1 MTFTA
6 GATIFAGLLPAN
18 TGGCALIG
26 TLDQRYRE
34 ATIVGAG
41 IAGMLAAYTLDR
53 RGYRVTLLEQDQRA
67 GGLIQTTRTDCGIAE
82 SAAHSLVATEAVRE
96 LCRDLGVELI
106 EPHKEARAKY
116 ILRDGR
122 LRRFPLTA
130 GETVSA
136 FGRAAFARS
145 NFDATAYTPIDP
157 TADLESWAMK
167 HLGRPALDYL
177 LTPFVRGIYGVQP
190 AELGVGTAFPYLKL
204 PSGKTLLGAAFAR
217 HRSKSSKKESRHRA
231 APRFGMGDLVR
242 HLEQRLERHLGSRFR
257 KGEKVDCL
265 PNAPNVIIAT
275 PAHSAANLVER
286 ASQPLAEKL
295 RSVRYTPI
303 VSVTTFVERC
313 DFTRPLNGVG
323 VLMPAREETK
333 SLGILF
339 NSSSFANRVHN
350 ESRLASFTVM
360 MGGTMHPEWLGA
372 SDDEIRQAI
381 KFELSGLL
389 GIREP
394 HCTVIHRWP
403 AALPQYSVDLSK
415 VWQKARDS
423 WCIIPGRILFGNY
436 TGQISL
442 RGMIESAARLS

>member
-1 MTFTA
+1 
-6 GATIFAGLLPAN
+6 LPAN
-18 TGGCALIG
+18 TGGVALIG
-26 TLDQRYRE
+26 TLDGRYRE
-34 ATIVGAG
+34 ATVVGAG
-41 IAGMLAAYTLDR
+41 IAGMLAAYALDK
-53 RGYRVTLLEQDQRA
+53 RGYNVTLLEQNERA
-67 GGLIQTTRTDCGIAE
+67 GGLIQTTTTDCGIAE

-136 FGRAAFARS
+136 LGRAAFARS
-145 NFDATAYTPIDP
+145 SFDATAYTPIDP
-157 TADLESWAMK
+157 TGDLESWALK
-167 HLGRPALDYL
+167 HLGKPALDYL

-190 AELGVGTAFPYLKL
+190 AELGVSTAFPFLKL
-204 PSGKTLLGAAFAR
+204 PSGKTLLGTAFAR
-217 HRSKSSKKESRHRA
+217 HRSKSSKKKTKERA
-231 APRFGMGDLVR
+231 APRFGMGDLVEHLER
-242 HLEQRLERHLGSRFR
+242 RLEQRLGSRFR
-257 KGEKVDCL
+257 KGEKIEYL

-275 PAHSAANLVER
+275 PAYAAANLVEP

-303 VSVTTFVERC
+303 VSVTTFVDQR
-313 DFTRPLNGVG
+313 DFTRSVSGVG

-339 NSSSFANRVHN
+339 NSSSFANRVHD
-350 ESRLASFTVM
+350 EGRLASFTVM
-360 MGGTMHPEWLGA
+360 MGGTMHPEWLEA

-381 KFELSGLL
+381 KFELSALL

-442 RGMIESAARLS
+442 RGMIESVASLS

>member
-1 MTFTA
+1 M
-6 GATIFAGLLPAN
+6 GAV
-18 TGGCALIG
+18 ALIG

-34 ATIVGAG
+34 ATVVGAG
-41 IAGMLAAYTLDR
+41 IAGLLAAYTLDK

-67 GGLIQTTRTDCGIAE
+67 GGLIQTTRTGCGIDE

-96 LCRDLGVELI
+96 LCCDLGVELI
-106 EPHKEARAKY
+106 EPHKEAHAKY
-116 ILRDGR
+116 IVRDGQ

-136 FGRAAFARS
+136 LGRAAFARS

-157 TADLESWAMK
+157 TADLQSWALK
-167 HLGRPALDYL
+167 HLGKPALDYL
-177 LTPFVRGIYGVQP
+177 LTPYVRGIYGVQP
-190 AELGVGTAFPYLKL
+190 AELDVSSAFPFLKL
-204 PSGKTLLGAAFAR
+204 PAGKTLLGTAFAR
-217 HRSKSSKKESRHRA
+217 HRAKSSKEPARHRA
-231 APRFGMGDLVR
+231 APRFGMGDLVEHLER
-242 HLEQRLERHLGSRFR
+242 RLEQRLGSRFR
-257 KGEKVDCL
+257 KGEKIDCL

-275 PAHSAANLVER
+275 PAYAAANLVEP
-286 ASQPLAEKL
+286 ASKPLAEKL

-303 VSVTTFVERC
+303 VSVTTFVDQR
-313 DFTRPLNGVG
+313 DFTRPVSGVG
-323 VLMPAREETK
+323 VLMAAREETK

-339 NSSSFANRVHN
+339 NSSSFANRVYD
-350 ESRLASFTVM
+350 EGRLASFTVM
-360 MGGTMHPEWLGA
+360 MGGTMHPEWLEA

-381 KFELSGLL
+381 KFELSALL

-403 AALPQYSVDLSK
+403 AALPQYSVGLSK

-442 RGMIESAARLS
+442 RGMIESAASLT